1 MGGSEY
7 YSNVRL
13 GLWYGVSKTTS
24 SQPERTFYYGWCESG
39 TPAYD
44 GANCLS
50 LTLARVGACLGVCLM
65 LVSVVIIALLGTY
78 AIKLRLEPT
87 MARVSAVFAGA

>member
-24 SQPERTFYYGWCESG
+24 SRPERTFYYGWCESG

-50 LTLARVGACLGVCLM
+50 LTLARAGACLGVCLM

-87 MARVSAVFAGA
+87 MARFSAVFAGA